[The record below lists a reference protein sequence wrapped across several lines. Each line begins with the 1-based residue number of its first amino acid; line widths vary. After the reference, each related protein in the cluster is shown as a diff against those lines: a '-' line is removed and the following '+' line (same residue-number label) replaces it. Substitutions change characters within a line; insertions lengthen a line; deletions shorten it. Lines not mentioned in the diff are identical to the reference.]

1 MAYGPLVFVSLAE
14 INSVYVIYV
23 RVPVILNI
31 LMHEKIS
38 INSKNQVKEWGK

>member
-1 MAYGPLVFVSLAE
+1 MAYGPIDFESLAE
-14 INSVYVIYV
+14 INSVYV